1 LRKTQYATASTA
13 LALLS
18 NQKLIGLLGEGVG
31 HDAGIGGTTCT
42 LDVDGV
48 RVFAKKIRLT
58 DIERRPEHWMS
69 TANLFELPLFY
80 QYGVGSAGFGAW
92 RELATHIMT
101 TNWVLA
107 DECANFPLMYHWRVL
122 PRDRQTPTPEELA
135 HVEHMVTYWD
145 NSHAIRGRLEANLRT
160 SADLVVFLEYW
171 PHRLDHW
178 LSAQIAQGDRVNE
191 AISMIA
197 KGIEFTTSFMSAHSL
212 IHFDGHF
219 RNILTDGHQLCF
231 SDFGLA
237 LCDRFELS
245 AEELAFFA
253 RHRQYDLAC
262 SMAHLVKQ
270 TLELSP
276 QKSELN
282 DVIRHYEPMATV
294 MKRFWTALR
303 HTSKATVYP
312 NREIRLALT
321 SQSEPAN

>member
-80 QYGVGSAGFGAW
+80 LYGVGSAGFG
-92 RELATHIMT
+92 
-101 TNWVLA
+101 
-107 DECANFPLMYHWRVL
+107 
-122 PRDRQTPTPEELA
+122 
-135 HVEHMVTYWD
+135 
-145 NSHAIRGRLEANLRT
+145 
-160 SADLVVFLEYW
+160 ADLVVFLEYW